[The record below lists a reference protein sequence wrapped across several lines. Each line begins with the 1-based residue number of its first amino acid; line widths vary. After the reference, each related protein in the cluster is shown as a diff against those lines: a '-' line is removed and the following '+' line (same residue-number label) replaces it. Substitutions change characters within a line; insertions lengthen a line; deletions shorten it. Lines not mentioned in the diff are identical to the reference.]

1 MKITIGIDPDTK
13 ATGIG
18 VLANGRPVFATTAE
32 ANGRLA
38 YNRVKEM
45 GYSLYR
51 ALTRCRTSPVLLNG
65 RGMEVVIAVEWFK
78 IRPPDL
84 RKGVKMCNDMMNL
97 QAVAGMAYRAAMDAF
112 PEAEVKHVYPIEWK
126 GTVKKPIHQARL
138 RLKLGKLGEA
148 LLSCYT
154 KTKASHVLDGL
165 GLALALHE
173 GKV

>member
-18 VLANGRPVFATTAE
+18 VLADGRPVFATTAE
-32 ANGRLA
+32 AGGRLA

-65 RGMEVVIAVEWFK
+65 RGMEVVIVVEWFK
-78 IRPPDL
+78 LRPPDL

-97 QAVAGMAYRAAMDAF
+97 QAVAGMAYKAAMHVF

-126 GTVKKPIHQARL
+126 GTIPKKIHQERL
-138 RLKLGKLGEA
+138 RRKLGKPGEA
-148 LLSCYT
+148 FLSCFI

-165 GLALALHE
+165 GLALAFYE
-173 GKV
+173 GKI